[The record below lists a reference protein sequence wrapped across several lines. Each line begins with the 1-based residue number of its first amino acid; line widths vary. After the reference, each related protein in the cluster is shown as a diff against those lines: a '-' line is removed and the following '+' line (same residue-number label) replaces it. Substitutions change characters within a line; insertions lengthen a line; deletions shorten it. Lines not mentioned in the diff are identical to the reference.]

1 MKRTTFETKFKKFLL
16 QMNPNKIIFSKYM
29 VYKKRSHLS
38 FFFSPERVRVSLTIL
53 RISPSGHFI
62 NIPHKRNSYAD
73 TDYFSCVILF
83 FGSDRSS
90 RNADDCPSGIHLS
103 GKLILHHSGSDL
115 EPVTE
120 GASSSP
126 QVKILRLV
134 CFA

>member
-83 FGSDRSS
+83 LGSDRSS
-90 RNADDCPSGIHLS
+90 SGLQVSGLLEQSRDENYFFALS
-103 GKLILHHSGSDL
+103 LFVL
-115 EPVTE
+115 E
-120 GASSSP
+120 
-126 QVKILRLV
+126 KIPYQQI
-134 CFA
+134 